1 VPRVDLDFQRYI
13 ERRRG
18 AHQAQTR
25 EGAAYAHP
33 GDLRYLRTLEGLRPV
48 RLALE
53 AAGRLWATS
62 ARDALLATAARAT
75 LKRDESLF
83 VAVARCA
90 QALHIA
96 APPAFVVPPA
106 PGAKNDQARAE
117 AFGSNEDPIAVFGRA
132 TLDALGEPE
141 LLFAAGRVCGHVQNN
156 HVSFAT
162 ARHYLAHDASTFVR
176 WSVAPARA
184 ALNAWWKR
192 AELTADRAGLLC
204 VRDLDAACAALA
216 KLAPEQPKRIE
227 ELRAWA
233 AEPFYRAIVEAAKS

>member
-1 VPRVDLDFQRYI
+1 VLCFVRAARSTSIFSATSSAVAART
-13 ERRRG
+13 RRR
-18 AHQAQTR
+18 TR

-117 AFGSNEDPIAVFGRA
+117 AFGSNEDPNRGVRA
-132 TLDALGEPE
+132 RDA
-141 LLFAAGRVCGHVQNN
+141 RR
-156 HVSFAT
+156 
-162 ARHYLAHDASTFVR
+162 AR
-176 WSVAPARA
+176 
-184 ALNAWWKR
+184 
-192 AELTADRAGLLC
+192 
-204 VRDLDAACAALA
+204 
-216 KLAPEQPKRIE
+216 
-227 ELRAWA
+227 
-233 AEPFYRAIVEAAKS
+233 